1 MPRAISAATP
11 EAIPTATP
19 ETIPSPSSQH
29 RIFPSPPRYA
39 NRISSPRHFS
49 TAYPPA
55 LPLPPCPIAG
65 TICDPYHQRQL
76 HPNTIASAPTT
87 LFPFQRRCF
96 HPSFGTKTTLAALSA
111 SLPSQQRRF
120 SPNFGTTTT
129 LATLSASLP
138 SQTWN
143 GCAADGTEMT
153 PSMADTI
160 NQLFSSR
167 VRADK
172 CGAGSRHPPG
182 CERRITTRRRI
193 RPCHRCYP
201 HSSVI
206 HNRQFI
212 HRTNRNRLVPAIR
225 SMRHAEGRGS
235 DHNPRGMPHPPWF
248 FDTVDT

>member
-11 EAIPTATP
+11 AGISEAT
-19 ETIPSPSSQH
+19 
-29 RIFPSPPRYA
+29 PSPPCRKPYQ
-39 NRISSPRHFS
+39 RSRRKPYLPLHLS

-87 LFPFQRRCF
+87 LFPFQQRCF

-248 FDTVDT
+248 FDTVDI

>member
-11 EAIPTATP
+11 EAIPTATS

-49 TAYPPA
+49 TAYSPA

-76 HPNTIASAPTT
+76 HPNTIASAPMA
-87 LFPFQRRCF
+87 LFPFQQRCF

-111 SLPSQQRRF
+111 SLPSQ
-120 SPNFGTTTT
+120 
-129 LATLSASLP
+129 
-138 SQTWN
+138 TWN
-143 GCAADGTEMT
+143 GCAADGTAMT

-167 VRADK
+167 VRAGK

-201 HSSVI
+201 QSPVI
-206 HNRQFI
+206 HNRRIIRKSAFCSDSRPATRR
-212 HRTNRNRLVPAIR
+212 RT
-225 SMRHAEGRGS
+225 GY
-235 DHNPRGMPHPPWF
+235 
-248 FDTVDT
+248 